1 MTRLEQYLRSA
12 RNRAFVGRAAEM
24 AAFRAALAGGEVF
37 TVLYLHGAG
46 GTGKTTLLRRYAV
59 EAERANRQV
68 VRVDRYEPGDMAA
81 GLLSTVAPTPAG
93 SAGPVLLIDGFE
105 RWQPLE
111 SWLRDEFL
119 PGLPVG
125 SVVVLAARTP
135 PAVEWTADPGWNAVL
150 RVQQVGALAPSEAKT
165 LLDRNV
171 VPRQRQPF
179 LLDLAGGNPLA
190 LRLGV
195 EAVTAG
201 KEDDE
206 VRLAVAQ
213 AVLSQ
218 VVGDLPSA
226 AHRHALEV
234 CAHAET
240 TTEKL
245 LRATVADGDPVELFR
260 WLCALPYADYGP
272 AGVSVQAF
280 VRNAVRT
287 ELKWRDPVRHDA
299 VLARLEQ
306 DAALATPVRVESLPR
321 PEFDQAVRDALRSWR
336 RPDLLATN
344 PLVHSRMV
352 AAAEPQ
358 ADPVDAVRTVLKS
371 TLDDLGEDPRQH
383 KSHRALIATYLGGAP
398 TQEAAAE
405 RLGLPFSTYRRHL
418 NRGLEVLC
426 SLLWR
431 RETHGVDLTW
441 PAGEPSSA
449 ARPTSARERARPVPR
464 RE

>member
-68 VRVDRYEPGDMAA
+68 VRVDGYEPGDMAA
-81 GLLSTVAPTPAG
+81 GLLTAVPPTPAG
-93 SAGPVLLIDGFE
+93 SAGPVLLVDGFD

-111 SWLRDEFL
+111 AWLRDEFL

-150 RVQQVGALAPSEAKT
+150 RVQEVGALSAGEAKV
-165 LLDRNV
+165 LLDRNA
-171 VPRQRQPF
+171 VPRPRQPL

-195 EAVTAG
+195 EEVASG
-201 KEDDE
+201 RDDDD

-213 AVLSQ
+213 ALLRQ

-234 CAHAET
+234 CAHAGT

-272 AGVSVQAF
+272 SGVRVETF

-306 DAALATPVRVESLPR
+306 DAALAAPVRVESLPR

-358 ADPVDAVRTVLKS
+358 ADPVDAVRTALKS
-371 TLDDLGEDPRQH
+371 TLDDLGEDPRQL

-431 RETHGVDLTW
+431 RETHGVDLT
-441 PAGEPSSA
+441 
-449 ARPTSARERARPVPR
+449 
-464 RE
+464 